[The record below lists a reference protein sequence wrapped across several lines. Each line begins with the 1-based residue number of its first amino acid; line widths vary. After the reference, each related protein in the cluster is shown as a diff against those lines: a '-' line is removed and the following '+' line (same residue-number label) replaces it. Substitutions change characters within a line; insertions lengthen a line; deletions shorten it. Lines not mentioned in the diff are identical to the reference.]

1 LNRKVERLLRQS
13 DNSLQAISTSAQQLR
28 AICFG
33 QDRYW
38 RRYWTLPCAGG
49 VFVEAM
55 ESAEPEIYCNCEEN
69 NGQVTL
75 KEVFSEAAKQEK
87 EVYGWMKDFV
97 LLLVPTKLSSEAY
110 SGLFTWG

>member
-1 LNRKVERLLRQS
+1 MRQS
-13 DNSLQAISTSAQQLR
+13 DNSLQALSTSAQQLR

-33 QDRYW
+33 QDRFW

-55 ESAEPEIYCNCEEN
+55 ESAEPEVYSDCEEN

-75 KEVFSEAAKQEK
+75 NQ
-87 EVYGWMKDFV
+87 M
-97 LLLVPTKLSSEAY
+97 
-110 SGLFTWG
+110 FTEGTREDKGVCR

>member
-1 LNRKVERLLRQS
+1 MRQS
-13 DNSLQAISTSAQQLR
+13 DNSLQALSTSAQQLR

-33 QDRYW
+33 QDRFW

-55 ESAEPEIYCNCEEN
+55 ESAEPEIYNDCEEN

-75 KEVFSEAAKQEK
+75 KQTFSEGTTQVKG
-87 EVYGWMKDFV
+87 VCR
-97 LLLVPTKLSSEAY
+97 
-110 SGLFTWG
+110 

>member
-1 LNRKVERLLRQS
+1 MNRKVERLIRQS
-13 DNSLQAISTSAQQLR
+13 DNSVQALSTSAQQLR

-55 ESAEPEIYCNCEEN
+55 ESAEPEIYVDCEEN

-75 KEVFSEAAKQEK
+75 KETFSEGTKHGK
-87 EVYGWMKDFV
+87 EVCERKI
-97 LLLVPTKLSSEAY
+97 
-110 SGLFTWG
+110 